1 MPSVSKVCKWVTGVA
16 QTVFSNKRKEK
27 SGESDSVSGRE
38 NGPEAFRAADEIFG
52 GAAFYGEWVSDDAQS
67 YHDVAVLFFSE
78 NRFRA
83 GDMGFDG

>member
-1 MPSVSKVCKWVTGVA
+1 MGDGCAPDGIFQQAERK
-16 QTVFSNKRKEK
+16 KRGIGFCFRVGK
-27 SGESDSVSGRE
+27 
-38 NGPEAFRAADEIFG
+38 GPEAFRAADEIFG
-52 GAAFYGEWVSDDAQS
+52 SAAFYGEWVSGDAQS